1 MFLVGRGQD
10 HYDRQ
15 FLDQDVKSLEQFISA
30 ANPYDSRIQL
40 LEQWLSRKENE
51 IKSRVNLP
59 TPELQKPD
67 AELNSLIEAKY
78 RPAREKLIS

>member
-15 FLDQDVKSLEQFISA
+15 FLNQDVQSLEQFISA
-30 ANPYDSRIQL
+30 ANPFDSRIQL
-40 LEQWLSRKENE
+40 LEQWLCKKEHE
-51 IKSRVNLP
+51 IKHRVNLP

-67 AELNSLIEAKY
+67 AVLNNSIEAKY
-78 RPAREKLIS
+78 KPAREKLIS